1 MTEDQIKG
9 LVRRFDTNGDGK
21 ISKRELRVGLKS
33 LGLRFAFFRS
43 RRALRYADTNGDGVI
58 SEDEINELARY
69 LIDAFFLALCQGRVM
84 LSMVARLHRMVRY
97 ERPQKNH
104 LNPSVI
110 RKDLIR
116 PFVSPTS
123 IQHGYKTGSYVNAV
137 NNSHSVP

>member
-1 MTEDQIKG
+1 VEAPMTEDQIKG

-69 LIDAFFLALCQGRVM
+69 
-84 LSMVARLHRMVRY
+84 
-97 ERPQKNH
+97 
-104 LNPSVI
+104 
-110 RKDLIR
+110 
-116 PFVSPTS
+116 VSKWGIS
-123 IQHGYKTGSYVNAV
+123 IT
-137 NNSHSVP
+137 